1 MNKSTSQHCRVYGFA
16 LLRLQG
22 CKILTLCGVAVLS
35 RKGRIIMTLFEELG
49 IEYME
54 RDGVFY
60 PVLSVEDEA
69 DVKISVGKYG
79 RMWMVF
85 MECSHPDRYRSLVR
99 FGRLHERAIQVNEE
113 AYELLDC
120 IESKWLKKHK
130 PGNPNSFVEMYR
142 LRMQAQL
149 TAEEVVLSQVVRQ
162 YH

>member
-1 MNKSTSQHCRVYGFA
+1 MNSLTSQHCRVYGFA

-22 CKILTLCGVAVLS
+22 CKNLTLCDVAVLN

-54 RDGVFY
+54 RDGLFY
-60 PVLSVEDEA
+60 PVLFVEDEA
-69 DVKISVGKYG
+69 DEKFSVGKYG
-79 RMWMVF
+79 RMWMAF

-99 FGRLHERAIQVNEE
+99 FGRLHEKAVLVNEE

-120 IESKWLKKHK
+120 IEKKWLQKHWSS
-130 PGNPNSFVEMYR
+130 NPNSFAEMYR
-142 LRMQAQL
+142 FRMQARL
-149 TAEEVVLSQVVRQ
+149 MGEEVVLAQVVRQ

>member
-1 MNKSTSQHCRVYGFA
+1 MA
-16 LLRLQG
+16 
-22 CKILTLCGVAVLS
+22 
-35 RKGRIIMTLFEELG
+35 LFEELG
-49 IEYME
+49 IEYKE
-54 RDGVFY
+54 CDGLFY

-79 RMWMVF
+79 RMWMAF

-99 FGRLHERAIQVNEE
+99 FGRLHEKAAQVDEE

-120 IESKWLKKHK
+120 IEKRWLKKHK
-130 PGNPNSFVEMYR
+130 PGNPNSFAEMYR

-149 TAEEVVLSQVVRQ
+149 TAEEAVLAQVVRQ